1 MVKVTI
7 AVFMLSVASEEI
19 NKALLNSDRIFEL
32 AEFKRRGKGND
43 RVSALTKFNNAMQH
57 QHLKRL
63 VQDGD
68 GNCFFRSVS
77 FLIYGTAAHY
87 QVVRASICEV
97 IDVRRKLNRHFVPN
111 VDIDLHLSKMAKNK
125 TYADEIEVRAAS
137 ELYELPLEIWSMHPL
152 HGAVYWFQEQHE
164 YHILREP

>member
-1 MVKVTI
+1 MLSVASEEINIAAAVVVKDMAEHESKLDMKGKLDGQ
-7 AVFMLSVASEEI
+7 AVFMLSVASEEM
-19 NKALLNSDRIFEL
+19 NKVLLNSDRIFEL

-87 QVVRASICEV
+87 QLVRASICEV
-97 IDVRRKLNRHFVPN
+97 IDVRRKHYRHFVPN

-125 TYADEIEVRAAS
+125 TYADHNVRFFYIF
-137 ELYELPLEIWSMHPL
+137 EL
-152 HGAVYWFQEQHE
+152 
-164 YHILREP
+164 